1 MGYLMHKIVF
11 RIILISIVLLLFSG
25 FTPLYI
31 ADKNNISEPR
41 QVITPLNSDYHTL
54 LNQTKVTTQGN
65 NGSYRPGQI
74 HVLFA
79 LNKTEGYAPMTVSF
93 IDLSSGN
100 PFYFYWQ
107 FGDGFT
113 SSEKNPVHTYEV
125 PGVYTVILRA
135 TNNISGGAGIWNNAI
150 NATTKQ

>member
-1 MGYLMHKIVF
+1 
-11 RIILISIVLLLFSG
+11 
-25 FTPLYI
+25 
-31 ADKNNISEPR
+31 
-41 QVITPLNSDYHTL
+41 
-54 LNQTKVTTQGN
+54 
-65 NGSYRPGQI
+65 
-74 HVLFA
+74 
-79 LNKTEGYAPMTVSF
+79 MTVSF

-113 SSEKNPVHTYEV
+113 STEKNPVHTYEV

-150 NATTKQ
+150 NATTKRQ